1 MPISCSYLPCDLPG
15 EADLQGHLETIYSM
29 LIVSDGRGAEE
40 SRRGSLTT
48 RLSLTSKQPNLFPQ
62 NVMILSRKWLNLLYS
77 KTPDKQKFLFGPL
90 SS

>member
-1 MPISCSYLPCDLPG
+1 MEIKVNV
-15 EADLQGHLETIYSM
+15 ETIYSM

-48 RLSLTSKQPNLFPQ
+48 RLSLTSKQPNLFLQ
-62 NVMILSRKWLNLLYS
+62 NVMILSRMWLNLLYS
-77 KTPDKQKFLFGPL
+77 KTPDKLKFLFGPL